1 MSASYGLGIVLGAGD
16 PEMKEHNPGHE
27 ALPMQ
32 WRRNVYKRSLRAG
45 GTQGVGWVRVP
56 AGDHGS
62 QDTTEHPLCTR
73 HVVSALSV
81 LVLITLS
88 LTSWCRGIMAIPI
101 LQMRKMEVQRI
112 DPYQDPYQLIIDELE
127 FLHRH
132 IPTPKIS
139 TRSFPSLLFS
149 LRKYPV
155 KNVMGLTPSLA
166 QGF

>member
-1 MSASYGLGIVLGAGD
+1 
-16 PEMKEHNPGHE
+16 
-27 ALPMQ
+27 
-32 WRRNVYKRSLRAG
+32 
-45 GTQGVGWVRVP
+45 
-56 AGDHGS
+56 
-62 QDTTEHPLCTR
+62 
-73 HVVSALSV
+73 
-81 LVLITLS
+81 
-88 LTSWCRGIMAIPI
+88 MAIPI